1 MSMKALVLRTSLA
14 VLLLAPAAHAL
25 TLDQTIGGCGG
36 LAPER
41 TIQATPST
49 YKSLLGTLKPGD
61 RLQLAAGTYTQQ
73 LVVWNLNGAAN
84 RCIVFEG
91 PASGAPALFTGG
103 DVYNT
108 ISLKN
113 NSYLVFRNL
122 SLDGLGKLG
131 DGVKSESGSTYA
143 HHITLDN
150 LKLKGYGADMQR
162 CGISTKSKA
171 WNWVIRRVEIRNA
184 GVGMYL
190 GNSNGTGEFVN
201 GLIENNLI
209 LDSRLYDVQI
219 KHQLGRDTAIG
230 IPATGTTILRYN
242 VFGKELNGATGVD
255 ARPNVL
261 VGHWPLSGAGST
273 DIYQIYSNLFW
284 LNPTEALFQGEGN
297 IAMHDNLFV
306 QRTAGGRAIRIQKHN
321 NTPRRIDLFNNTVVS
336 AGEGIVISGADP
348 AYPQRVRGNAVFAGA
363 GAATAISGGQ
373 QASNLIGAYS
383 AAGQSLNNPGGSLSA
398 TGSTLDLYP
407 KAGKLGGAAID
418 LSFATGLLDAGLDFN
433 KLPRLSSFRGAYSG
447 DTVNPGWQPAAA
459 IRP

>member
-1 MSMKALVLRTSLA
+1 MSMKTLALRTSLA
-14 VLLLAPAAHAL
+14 ALLLAPAAHAL

-84 RCIVFEG
+84 RCIVIEG
-91 PASGAPALFTGG
+91 PASGAPALFTGS

-131 DGVKSESGSTYA
+131 DGVKSEAGSTYA

-150 LKLKGYGADMQR
+150 LKLKGYDGDLQR

-171 WNWVIRRVEIRNA
+171 WNWVIRRVDIRNA

-219 KHQLGRDTAIG
+219 KHQLGRDTALG
-230 IPATGTTILRYN
+230 IPATATTILRYN
-242 VFGKELNGATGVD
+242 VFGKALNAATGVD

-273 DIYQIYSNLFW
+273 DIYQVYGNLFW

-297 IAMHDNLFV
+297 IALHDNLFV

-321 NTPRRIDLFNNTVVS
+321 NTPRRIDVFNNTVVS
-336 AGEGIVISGADP
+336 TGEGIVISGADP
-348 AYPQRVRGNAVFAGA
+348 AYPQRVRGNAVFAA
-363 GAATAISGGQ
+363 AATPISGGQ
-373 QASNLIGAYS
+373 QATNLAAAYS
-383 AAGQSLNNPGGSLSA
+383 AAGQFLNNPGGSLSA

-407 KAGKLGGAAID
+407 KAGKLEGAAVD
-418 LSFATGLLDAGLDFN
+418 LSFATGLVDAGLDVN

-447 DTVNPGWQPAAA
+447 DTVNPGWLPAAA